1 MFIKLEI
8 YLSYYEFDKITK
20 SISYW
25 LQRKKQTRKLTQDI
39 PQEKMH
45 IILGTWI
52 QGNWIGN

>member
-20 SISYW
+20 SISYR
-25 LQRKKQTRKLTQDI
+25 LQRKKRTRKLTQDI

-45 IILGTWI
+45 IILGT
-52 QGNWIGN
+52 